1 MLLLPVA
8 LFLDAPVNMA
18 LHAGGPTD
26 VWHQIGPN
34 PRTMEPSPL
43 PIPRRKRATEVP
55 PPVPGAAQPATQ
67 TGLPA
72 VAPARP
78 ATSRY
83 ARCLAAGERD
93 LPAAITAA
101 RAWLAET
108 SPTPASAATPAGNE
122 RGAAAQCLGQLL
134 IDSGDYAGAEAAFST
149 SAEQAPASDPA
160 ALSAVQAMAG
170 NAALAGGRAEAAL
183 SWFEKA
189 LAAPPAAAPD
199 AKAGPDAKSKP
210 AAPTNEALGAIHIDR
225 ARALVALSRLPEAS
239 GALEE
244 AHRLA
249 PNDPEGW
256 LLSGTLARRGKDL
269 ERAQRDIEVAAS
281 LAAHGHPLG
290 PQIGLEAGVIA
301 MLDGR
306 EDAARKSWGSVLA
319 TAPGSP
325 EAETAKGYLDQ
336 IGPALTIAPAAAPPA
351 APETSR

>member
-1 MLLLPVA
+1 MLLLTVA
-8 LFLDAPVNMA
+8 LLLDAPLSVA
-18 LHAGGPTD
+18 LETGGQAE

-34 PRTMEPSPL
+34 PRPMEPSPL

-55 PPVPGAAQPATQ
+55 PPLPGAAQPATQ
-67 TGLPA
+67 TGLPPA
-72 VAPARP
+72 APARP
-78 ATSRY
+78 GPSRY

-93 LPAAITAA
+93 LPAAIASA

-108 SPTPASAATPAGNE
+108 PVTPASAE
-122 RGAAAQCLGQLL
+122 RGAAAQCLGLLL
-134 IDSGDYAGAEAAFST
+134 IDSGDFAGAESLFAS
-149 SAEQAPASDPA
+149 SAEQAPARDPA

-183 SWFEKA
+183 GWFEKA
-189 LAAPPAAAPD
+189 LTPMPAAA
-199 AKAGPDAKSKP
+199 AAGADAKSKP
-210 AAPTNEALGAIHIDR
+210 AAPTNEALGAVQIDR
-225 ARALVALSRLPEAS
+225 ARALVALGRLPEAS

-256 LLSGTLARRGKDL
+256 LLSATLARRGKDL

-301 MLDGR
+301 MLDAR
-306 EDAARKSWGSVLA
+306 EDAARKSWSSVLA

-336 IGPALTIAPAAAPPA
+336 IGPAPTKEPAAAPPA
-351 APETSR
+351 ALETTR